1 MKISGFKAYQY
12 YQATKLH
19 FTTDSYN
26 VFETKGRVKGSQSA
40 FDRRKDKYVFEKIA
54 KKFNKDKD
62 IIQFYVA
69 NFAYDNNQFLYS
81 LDKSN
86 ESYKK
91 WRRIKESITK
101 VFVDDLA
108 KILKIIEDND
118 ENSLDD
124 LTKTRQYENPILLQ
138 LYLEKEINIETLRI
152 IDDLYPYLNKWEEK
166 ESLARI
172 WENDI
177 RIIKKLNGFVIYNQE
192 KMQKVWNTFVDELK
206 R

>member
-192 KMQKVWNTFVDELK
+192 KMQKVWNTFVEELK
-206 R
+206 K